1 MAMNRA
7 TLPLIVSFSGI
18 DGAGKTT
25 QIESLQRSLVVCGAR
40 VSSIRFWDDVAM
52 LKRVREVSSH
62 SFFKSETGVGSPQR
76 PVNRRDKNV
85 QSWYMTPV
93 RLFLYLLDSLHL
105 NVVVRRATRT
115 SPDVVIFDRYIYDEL
130 ANLNLAGSK
139 WQELFARCTLRWTRQ
154 PDVAILLDADPE
166 QARAR
171 KPEYP
176 LEFLRRNRETYL
188 DLSRMAPGIRVIRE
202 QTVVQNAAEVCSICL
217 QMLGLNRSPNLQ
229 VAMTDTAHNVEV

>member
-1 MAMNRA
+1 MAMNHA
-7 TLPLIVSFSGI
+7 TLPLIFSFSGI

-25 QIESLQRSLVVCGAR
+25 QIESLQRSLRACGAR
-40 VSSIRFWDDVAM
+40 VSLIRFWDDVAT
-52 LKRVREVSSH
+52 LKRIREVSSH
-62 SFFKSETGVGSPQR
+62 TLFKSETGVGSPER

-93 RLFLYLLDSLHL
+93 RLFLYLVDSLHL
-105 NVVVRRATRT
+105 NVIVRRATRT
-115 SPDVVIFDRYIYDEL
+115 SADVVIFDRYIYDEL

-139 WQELFARCTLRWTRQ
+139 WQQLFARCALRWTRQ

-176 LEFLRRNRETYL
+176 LEFLHRNREAYL
-188 DLSRMAPGIRVIRE
+188 ELSRMAQVIRVIQE
-202 QTVVQNAAEVCSICL
+202 QTVAQNAAEIYSICL
-217 QMLGLNRSPNLQ
+217 QMLARNRSPNLQ
-229 VAMTDTAHNVEV
+229 IAMTDTA